1 MAIDPFQAEVAR
13 AALAAAAG
21 HGFALAGGNALVA
34 HGLVDRPTQDVDLF
48 SPEPGAPGAV
58 VQDVRRAL
66 ESLGFAVVITRRPE
80 DSGGD
85 FVQLAVSRGDETM
98 LLDLARDWRQK
109 PPTRLDIGPVL
120 DIEDAV
126 GSKVTALVGRGLP
139 RDFIDVAA
147 ALLRYSREELMTL
160 AFIRDP
166 GLRVLDFILAA
177 HALDAVPAE
186 AFAAYALNTSAVT
199 DLRERFA
206 GWPRDE
212 SSDEAGRRA
221 YDATRP

>member
-1 MAIDPFQAEVAR
+1 MSTCSVPSPAR
-13 AALAAAAG
+13 PARLCRTCG
-21 HGFALAGGNALVA
+21 
-34 HGLVDRPTQDVDLF
+34 
-48 SPEPGAPGAV
+48 
-58 VQDVRRAL
+58 AL
-66 ESLGFAVVITRRPE
+66 ESLGFAVDITRRPE
-80 DSGGD
+80 DSGGE

-139 RDFIDVAA
+139 RDFI
-147 ALLRYSREELMTL
+147 E
-160 AFIRDP
+160 
-166 GLRVLDFILAA
+166 
-177 HALDAVPAE
+177 HALDAVPAA
-186 AFAAYALNTSAVT
+186 AFAAYELNTAAIT

-212 SSDEAGRRA
+212 SCDEAGRRA